1 MTDLEKIQTL
11 LSVYCRRK
19 RREADGNGKFY
30 RLTFKCKRY
39 IILVDRKNIKDVT
52 MSQAQGQTDADDFIA
67 WHINLFVV

>member
-39 IILVDRKNIKDVT
+39 IILVDRKNIKDIT
-52 MSQAQGQTDADDFIA
+52 MSQAQRQTDADDFIA
-67 WHINLFVV
+67 WHINLFMV